1 MKLIFSS
8 SGKKVAPL
16 PDGKD
21 LYIDCRAV
29 YDPSGT
35 HVSGA
40 NIKCQLDVREV
51 TPIGAYVEIVSNAI
65 QNMAHR
71 RGNNP
76 NKGVNDPM
84 TIHCFCA
91 YGVHRS
97 VAMKHILAKEFGL
110 KGYEVEVV

>member
-16 PDGKD
+16 PEGKD

-29 YDPSGT
+29 HDPSGT
-35 HVSGA
+35 HASG
-40 NIKCQLDVREV
+40 NSIPCQLAIREV
-51 TPIGAYVEIVSNAI
+51 TPITAYVDIVANAI
-65 QNMAHR
+65 KNMGHR
-71 RGNNP
+71 RSNNS
-76 NKGVNDPM
+76 KKAADDPM

-97 VAMKHILAKEFGL
+97 VAMKHILSKDFAL
-110 KGYEVEVV
+110 MGYDVVVE